1 MVFWANIITLVKF
14 SEHLKTG
21 VVFGNTE
28 RSVSES
34 FSGSDQRTELR
45 SLREHADEYVQWFPA
60 GVFSRMQ
67 GLVGQHQTGHK
78 GYSCIRPNNLS
89 HHALMCG
96 RGLVLWSIYISKL
109 KTHSHA
115 LRNTSHIFNTKWLH
129 VDTFLL
135 FVRFDLLCTCLF
147 PKVCLT

>member
-45 SLREHADEYVQWFPA
+45 SLREHADEYVQ
-60 GVFSRMQ
+60 
-67 GLVGQHQTGHK
+67 
-78 GYSCIRPNNLS
+78 
-89 HHALMCG
+89 
-96 RGLVLWSIYISKL
+96 
-109 KTHSHA
+109 
-115 LRNTSHIFNTKWLH
+115 
-129 VDTFLL
+129 
-135 FVRFDLLCTCLF
+135 
-147 PKVCLT
+147 